1 MNERLRVA
9 VVDDE
14 PLARDL
20 IREFLSHHPH
30 VEIVAECANGFDAV
44 REIESVKPDL
54 VFLDIQMPK
63 LTGFEV
69 LELLNG
75 PVPVIFVTAYEE
87 FAIRAFEVHA
97 VDYLLKPVSQERLD
111 EALKHAAER
120 LRRGHA
126 PDHRALVRDSQ
137 SKQGWLERVLIRE
150 GTNVHVLPVASI
162 DYAEAQDDYVCLHAA
177 GTTHLKAMRLNEL
190 ADRLD
195 PGKFVRIHRSFVLNL
210 DRLARIEL
218 YAKDSR
224 IVILKSGDRLPVSRA
239 GYDRLKLLL

>member
-1 MNERLRVA
+1 MSERLRVA

-20 IREFLSHHPH
+20 IREFLSHHPN

-44 REIESVKPDL
+44 REIEKVKPDL

-69 LELLNG
+69 LELLNE

-120 LRRGHA
+120 LRIGHA
-126 PDHRALVRDSQ
+126 PDYHALVRDAQ

-162 DYAEAQDDYVCLHAA
+162 DYAEAQDDYVCFHAA
-177 GTTHLKAMRLNEL
+177 GTTHLKTMRLNEL

-224 IVILKSGDRLPVSRA
+224 IVILKNGDRLPVSRA